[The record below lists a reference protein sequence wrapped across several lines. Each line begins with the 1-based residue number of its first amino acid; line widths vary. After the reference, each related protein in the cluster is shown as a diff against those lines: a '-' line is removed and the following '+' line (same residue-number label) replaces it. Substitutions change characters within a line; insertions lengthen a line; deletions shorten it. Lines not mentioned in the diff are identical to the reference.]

1 MSDNDS
7 PSVRVNVRIPKA
19 QHELMREFGEIL
31 GLPDTDGACVK
42 HFIAMG
48 IQACA
53 GGISSIKA
61 VRNSTETLD
70 QLKMLNALNL
80 AQVESAKQLDLVEE
94 AGK

>member
-61 VRNSTETLD
+61 ARTTSETLSE
-70 QLKMLNALNL
+70 LKAFNAGL
-80 AQVESAKQLDLVEE
+80 QEIKESAKQLDLVEE
-94 AGK
+94 VAK